1 MMQAPAAPTYMSP
14 SRERYA
20 LHAMPGGRGWRS
32 VGTMKGENLG
42 TGLQSL
48 ARRAGRTRVDYLD
61 FSGQSW
67 PLAAPALF
75 IADQRWLFDRV
86 VSRAL
91 TLCDVVMPTRYGAH
105 VTATST
111 ADELTA
117 GRSLGYVV
125 GAGLPTRS
133 AALVALTV
141 NPPIIPVVAQGAPGP
156 GTRMRPQPRPHVVI
170 GAPFYAETS
179 SIDELVGD
187 MAVVMGHLADLAVE
201 FASSR

>member
-1 MMQAPAAPTYMSP
+1 
-14 SRERYA
+14 
-20 LHAMPGGRGWRS
+20 
-32 VGTMKGENLG
+32 MKGENLG

-48 ARRAGRTRVDYLD
+48 ARRSGRTRVDYLD
-61 FSGQSW
+61 FSGQRW

-75 IADQRWLFDRV
+75 VANQRWVLDRLV
-86 VSRAL
+86 PRELTACAL
-91 TLCDVVMPTRYGAH
+91 VTPTRYGTH

-117 GRSLGYVV
+117 GHSLGFVF
-125 GAGLPTRS
+125 GAPLPTRA

-141 NPPIIPVVAQGAPGP
+141 NPPIIPVVAQGTPDPSA
-156 GTRMRPQPRPHVVI
+156 RVRPQPRVRVVI

-187 MAVVMGHLADLAVE
+187 IAVVMRHLEDLAVE
-201 FASSR
+201 FSSSR

>member
-1 MMQAPAAPTYMSP
+1 MQASAALTYMSP
-14 SRERYA
+14 GFERYA
-20 LHAMPGGRGWRS
+20 LHAMPRDAGWRS

-48 ARRAGRTRVDYLD
+48 ARRSGRTRVDYLD

-67 PLAAPALF
+67 PLPAPPLF
-75 IADQRWLFDRV
+75 VANQRWLLDRLV
-86 VSRAL
+86 PREL
-91 TLCDVVMPTRYGAH
+91 TACDLVTPTRYGAH

-117 GRSLGYVV
+117 GRSLGFVF
-125 GAGLPTRS
+125 GATLPTRA

-141 NPPIIPVVAQGAPGP
+141 NPPIIPVVVQGTPGP
-156 GTRMRPQPRPHVVI
+156 STRVRPQARVRVVI

-187 MAVVMGHLADLAVE
+187 IAVVMRHLEDLAVE
-201 FASSR
+201 FSSSR